1 MGKIVEVALGF
12 RAHSGW
18 AAMVAL
24 AGPPASPAVIV
35 RRRIELADPR
45 TPRPVQPYH
54 AAEKLDL
61 AEAEQI
67 VSHAREE
74 ARRMAREALRAVSE
88 ELRKAGHEVV
98 ACGVLLGSGRPTGSL
113 AVTLASHALI
123 HTAEGELFRGALVH
137 AGERLRLPVTGIKER
152 EALAR
157 GAVELHLAPGELAR
171 RLTDLGSGFGPP
183 WTQDQKLSTL
193 AAWLAL
199 AAIFLRRGEKARK

>member
-1 MGKIVEVALGF
+1 MAKTVEVALGF

-24 AGPPASPAVIV
+24 AGPVATPAVII

-54 AAEKLDL
+54 AAEKLEL

-67 VSHAREE
+67 VGHAHEE
-74 ARRMAREALRAVSE
+74 ARRMAREGLRAVSE
-88 ELRKAGHEVV
+88 ELRKTGHALV

-113 AVTLASHALI
+113 AATLASHALI

-137 AGERLRLPVTGIKER
+137 AGERLRLPVTRIKER
-152 EALAR
+152 EAWAR
-157 GAVELHLAPGELAR
+157 GAAELRLSPKELPC
-171 RLTDLGSGFGPP
+171 RLTELGQGLGPP

-199 AAIFLRRGEKARK
+199 AAPR